1 MRTRITAICFLVIAP
16 IASAAIVDRAA
27 ITVGNQVITESEIV
41 RRIRLQAFQ
50 SGMLPDFSDNSRRE
64 TAQRLI
70 DLKLVQ
76 REMDLGRYERTTAER
91 PLAMVDAFTAEHF
104 RSSPEAL
111 RLALET
117 VNLTVADL
125 QTEFAEQ
132 IDLLSFTSLRF
143 KPAVEVK
150 DQEIEDYYRIHFQP
164 KPGQAPAALADV
176 RASIEDI
183 LATQRADVALD
194 AWLKELR
201 SRTRIVYLEKE
212 LQ

>member
-1 MRTRITAICFLVIAP
+1 MRIRPTALCFLATALM
-16 IASAAIVDRAA
+16 ASAAIVDRAA

-50 SGMLPDFSDNSRRE
+50 SGMLPDFSDKSRRE

-76 REMDLGRYERTTAER
+76 REMDLGRYERTTPER
-91 PLAMVDAFTAEHF
+91 PLAMVDAFAAEHF
-104 RSSPEAL
+104 RSSSEAL
-111 RLALET
+111 RLALES

-150 DQEIEDYYRIHFQP
+150 DQEIEDYYRVHFPP
-164 KPGQAPAALADV
+164 KEGQIRSALADV

-183 LATQRADVALD
+183 LATQRADLALD
-194 AWLKELR
+194 AWLKDLR